1 MTSDNTTTIL
11 TALAVFQAA
20 TLLLTLL
27 QFSPKGPA
35 TKKSKRT
42 IVLDTSA
49 VIDGRI
55 LALAEAGFLNDAELI
70 STNIILDELQYL
82 ADEGDSF
89 KRGRARYGLEVLNK
103 LSALGLLNLV
113 TKNLPKSELE
123 VDQQLLNLAKSIG
136 AQLFTADFNLAQRAR
151 VEGVEILSPNDLSES
166 LKPQILPGENFT
178 IKLIQKGDDRGQAV
192 GYLPDGTMVVAE
204 NSANKI
210 GQTLD
215 LKSSKVI
222 QTTAGRIVF
231 AQQVNPGRNPRDSK
245 AAPKPRAPRPPKP
258 QPDSNLTKSQPQTRP
273 SRQTQAQPQSQP
285 RNQNRPQNSRPKNKE
300 DSLIDA
306 INGFDSTR

>member
-1 MTSDNTTTIL
+1 MTSDTITTIL
-11 TALAVFQAA
+11 IILSVFQIT
-20 TLLLTLL
+20 TLILVLL
-27 QFSPKGPA
+27 QFNPKSSSG
-35 TKKSKRT
+35 KKSGKK

-55 LALAEAGFLNDAELI
+55 SALAEAGFLNGVELI

-103 LSALGLLNLV
+103 LSSLNQVNLV
-113 TKNLPKSELE
+113 TQNLPKSELE
-123 VDQQLLNLAKSIG
+123 VDQQLLNLAKSSG

-151 VEGVEILSPNDLSES
+151 VEGVEILSPNDLAES

-204 NSANKI
+204 NCQNKI
-210 GQTLD
+210 GQSVE
-215 LKSSKVI
+215 LKSSKII
-222 QTTAGRIVF
+222 QTTAARIVF
-231 AQQVNPGRNPRDSK
+231 AQQVNGAERGQKIS
-245 AAPKPRAPRPPKP
+245 
-258 QPDSNLTKSQPQTRP
+258 
-273 SRQTQAQPQSQP
+273 
-285 RNQNRPQNSRPKNKE
+285 
-300 DSLIDA
+300 
-306 INGFDSTR
+306 

>member
-1 MTSDNTTTIL
+1 M
-11 TALAVFQAA
+11 
-20 TLLLTLL
+20 
-27 QFSPKGPA
+27 
-35 TKKSKRT
+35 
-42 IVLDTSA
+42 
-49 VIDGRI
+49 IDGRI
-55 LALAEAGFLNDAELI
+55 LALAEAGFLNDAELV

-123 VDQQLLNLAKSIG
+123 VDQQLLNLAKSSG

-215 LKSSKVI
+215 LKSSKII

-231 AQQVNPGRNPRDSK
+231 AQQVNSGRTPKDSK
-245 AAPKPRAPRPPKP
+245 AAPKPRVPRLSNP
-258 QPDSNLTKSQPQTRP
+258 QPEPNLTKSQTRSPRQAQT
-273 SRQTQAQPQSQP
+273 QPQSQP
-285 RNQNRPQNSRPKNKE
+285 RNQRRPQNNRPKNKE

-306 INGFDSTR
+306 INGSDSTR